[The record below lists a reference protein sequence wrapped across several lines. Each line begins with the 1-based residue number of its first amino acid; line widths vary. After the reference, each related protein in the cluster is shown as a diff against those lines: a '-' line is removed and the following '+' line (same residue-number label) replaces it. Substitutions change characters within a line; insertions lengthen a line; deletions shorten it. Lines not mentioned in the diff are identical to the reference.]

1 MKSNN
6 QQSIGKIKKIDP
18 REIWRYEA
26 KDFTP
31 WLAKNI
37 DYLSDVLNMDISVQT
52 VEGNVGPYFVDIYG
66 EDSSGNKIIIEN
78 QLEKSDHTHL
88 GQILTYLVNLDANI
102 AIWITTSPSEEHQ
115 QVVEWL
121 NETTPDNMCFYLV
134 QIEGIKIEGQESVA
148 PLFTVVEGPTEERK
162 KIGAEKK
169 EYAQRHTARKQF
181 WTQLIEEMNKKN
193 SLCQNVSPSTDAWIG
208 IALGTSGVGLNLVVS
223 KNYARAEIYINR
235 GDIQKN
241 KEVFDYFLSSKNQ
254 IEKDFGGAL
263 IWERMDD
270 RVTSRIKYQLD
281 GVSVFNE
288 EDWSKMNDFM
298 IDAASRLHKAFKDS
312 VQKLRSK

>member
-1 MKSNN
+1 MENN
-6 QQSIGKIKKIDP
+6 NPLAIGKIIKIDP
-18 REIWRYEA
+18 REIWKYEA
-26 KDFTP
+26 RHFTP

-37 DYLSDVLNMDISVQT
+37 DYLSDVLNMDIAVQT

-102 AIWITTSPSEEHQ
+102 AIWITTNPSEEHQ
-115 QVVEWL
+115 QVIEWL

-134 QIEGIKIEGQESVA
+134 KIEGIKIGGQESVA
-148 PLFTVVEGPTEERK
+148 PLFTVVEGPTQERK

-169 EYAQRHTARKQF
+169 EFAQRHTARKQF
-181 WTQLIEEMNKKN
+181 WTQLINAMNQRN
-193 SLCQNVSPSTDAWIG
+193 TLCQNVSPGTDAWIG

-235 GDIQKN
+235 GDIK
-241 KEVFDYFLSSKNQ
+241 
-254 IEKDFGGAL
+254 
-263 IWERMDD
+263 
-270 RVTSRIKYQLD
+270 
-281 GVSVFNE
+281 
-288 EDWSKMNDFM
+288 
-298 IDAASRLHKAFKDS
+298 
-312 VQKLRSK
+312 

>member
-1 MKSNN
+1 MINNN
-6 QQSIGKIKKIDP
+6 QQLIGKIKKIDP

-37 DYLSDVLNMDISVQT
+37 DYLNDVLNIDISVQT

-102 AIWITTSPSEEHQ
+102 AIWITTNPSEEHQ
-115 QVVEWL
+115 KVVEWL

-134 QIEGIKIEGQESVA
+134 QIEGIKIEGQTSVA
-148 PLFTVVEGPTEERK
+148 PLFTVVEGPTQERK

-169 EYAQRHTARKQF
+169 EYAQRHTVRKQF
-181 WTQLIEEMNKKN
+181 WTQLIDAMNQKN
-193 SLCQNVSPSTDAWIG
+193 SLCQNVSPGTDAWIG
-208 IALGTSGVGLNLVVS
+208 IALGTSGVGLNLVIS

-241 KEVFDYFLSSKNQ
+241 KEVFDHFYSLKDQ
-254 IEKDFGGAL
+254 IEKDFGGPL

-288 EDWSKMNDFM
+288 EDWQKMNDFM
-298 IDAASRLHKAFKDS
+298 IDATSRLHKAFKDP
-312 VQKLRSK
+312 VQKLRSR